1 MKTQVYPRF
10 GITIDSRNKRGDNS
24 YMQNKLLSLL
34 AGLLLCMGSEINAA
48 EKVKVAGYAFGAPQG
63 WKASPPS
70 SSMRKAQFSA
80 GDAEVVFFYFGPGG
94 GGGVKANVDRWMGQ
108 FQGAKN
114 KKVETKEVGG
124 VKVTY
129 AKATGTFMSGRP
141 FGPKTPKE
149 GYALLGAIIEGKEGA
164 IFVKMTGPEA
174 AVQANADKMKGMVE
188 GALK

>member
-1 MKTQVYPRF
+1 
-10 GITIDSRNKRGDNS
+10 
-24 YMQNKLLSLL
+24 
-34 AGLLLCMGSEINAA
+34 
-48 EKVKVAGYAFGAPQG
+48 
-63 WKASPPS
+63 
-70 SSMRKAQFSA
+70 MRKAQFAA
-80 GDAEVVFFYFGPGG
+80 GEAEVVFFYFGPSG

-129 AKATGTFMSGRP
+129 ARATGTFMSGRP

-149 GYALLGAIIEGKEGA
+149 GYALLGAIIEGKGGA